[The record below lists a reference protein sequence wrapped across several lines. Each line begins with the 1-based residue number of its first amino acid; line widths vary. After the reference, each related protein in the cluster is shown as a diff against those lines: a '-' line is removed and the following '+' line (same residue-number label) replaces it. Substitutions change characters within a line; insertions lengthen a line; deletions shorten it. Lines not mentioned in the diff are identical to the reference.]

1 MSSTP
6 RQQILSEQLLEIIR
20 TKGLR
25 RLDEPI
31 ELASGEMSV
40 DFVDGKEALAEWSDL
55 RTASE
60 AIVATVV
67 GAGHEFDAV
76 GGLTLGA
83 DALSVGIASVAECRW
98 FIVRKAPK
106 GRGTRRQIEGA
117 PIGPGDKVLLVDD
130 AVTTGGSI
138 FQAYD
143 IVTETGAEIVAAVT
157 LVDRSER
164 ARPKFEELGC
174 AYFPMTTY
182 KSLEIDPVG
191 V

>member
-1 MSSTP
+1 MTSTH
-6 RQQILSEQLLEIIR
+6 RQQNLGEQLLEIIR

-25 RLDEPI
+25 RLAEPI
-31 ELASGEMSV
+31 ELASGELSS

-60 AIVATVV
+60 AIVETVA
-67 GAGHEFDAV
+67 GAGLEFDAV

-117 PIGPGDKVLLVDD
+117 RIGSGDKVLLVDD

-143 IVTETGAEIVAAVT
+143 IVSETGAEIVAAVT

-182 KSLEIDPVG
+182 KSLDIDPVG
-191 V
+191 L

>member
-1 MSSTP
+1 MTTER
-6 RQQILSEQLLEIIR
+6 RQQLLEIIR

-31 ELASGEMSV
+31 ELASGQMSS
-40 DFVDGKEALAEWSDL
+40 DFVDGKEALAHWNDL
-55 RTASE
+55 RIASE
-60 AIVATVV
+60 AIVETVV

-106 GRGTRRQIEGA
+106 ERGTRRWIEGA
-117 PIGPGDKVLLVDD
+117 RIGRGDKVLLVDD

-138 FQAYD
+138 FLAYD
-143 IVTETGAEIVAAVT
+143 TVAATGAEIVAAVT
-157 LVDRSER
+157 LVDRGEQ
-164 ARPKFEELGC
+164 ARPRFEARGC

-182 KSLEIDPVG
+182 ESLDIDPVG
-191 V
+191 G